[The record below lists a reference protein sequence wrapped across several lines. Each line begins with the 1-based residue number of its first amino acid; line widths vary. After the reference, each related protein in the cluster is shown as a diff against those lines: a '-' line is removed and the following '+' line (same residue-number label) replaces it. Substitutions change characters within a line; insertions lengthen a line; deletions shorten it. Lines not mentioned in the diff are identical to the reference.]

1 MARKIYLAGPDVFL
15 EDAKAIAEQKRAI
28 CARHGFEGRFPLDGD
43 LDLKGLSK
51 REAGFAI
58 FRANR
63 QMMDDCDLVIANMT
77 PFRGPSMDVGTA
89 FEIGYMAGRGK
100 PVLGYTNVTALF
112 ADRTRAFLGP
122 DLTHR
127 PSDGQPA
134 DANHMAIEDFDQV
147 DNLMLESAIVEAGFD
162 VVRTAVPADRLY
174 RDLQGFEACVEQAAK
189 RQK

>member
-1 MARKIYLAGPDVFL
+1 MTQKIYLAGPEVFL
-15 EDAKAIAEQKRAI
+15 EDAKQIADEKRAI
-28 CARHGFEGRFPLDGD
+28 CAAHGFEGRFPLDCD
-43 LDLKGLSK
+43 LDLSGMSK

-63 QMMDDCDLVIANMT
+63 KMMDGCDLVIANMT

-89 FEIGYMAGRGK
+89 FEIGYMAGHGK

-112 ADRTRAFLGP
+112 ADRTKAFLGP
-122 DLTHR
+122 DPTTR

-134 DANHMAIEDFDQV
+134 DANNMAVEDFDQV
-147 DNLMLESAIVEAGFD
+147 DNLMLESAIVEAGFE
-162 VVRTAVPADRLY
+162 VVRTDVPADRLY
-174 RDLQGFEACVEQAAK
+174 RDLQGFEACVEQATK

>member
-15 EDAKAIAEQKRAI
+15 ENAKAIAEQKRAI

-63 QMMDDCDLVIANMT
+63 QMMDGCDLVIANMT

-100 PVLGYTNVTALF
+100 PMLGYTNVTAPF
-112 ADRTRAFLGP
+112 ADRTRAFLG
-122 DLTHR
+122 DTLTHR
-127 PSDGQPA
+127 PSDGEPA
-134 DANHMAIEDFDQV
+134 DANHMAVEDFDQV
-147 DNLMLESAIVEAGFD
+147 DNLMLESAIVEAGFE
-162 VVRTAVPADRLY
+162 VVRTDVPADRLY